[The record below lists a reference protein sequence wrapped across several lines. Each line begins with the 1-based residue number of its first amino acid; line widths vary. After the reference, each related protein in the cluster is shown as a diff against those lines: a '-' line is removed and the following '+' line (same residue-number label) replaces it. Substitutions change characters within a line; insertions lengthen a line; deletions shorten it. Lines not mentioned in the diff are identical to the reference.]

1 MINISYKY
9 VLAVANYRNMRKAAA
24 SLCITQPALTKYINR
39 LEEDLGVRLFNRST
53 TPITL
58 TESGRRFIEAASTI
72 SNLED
77 ALLRYKK
84 TGTNFKRILY
94 LRSYSRIFLP
104 RYLHYILPTFKQRHP
119 NVELHFI
126 EEHNEKLIQLL
137 KEEKIEL
144 AIVTSYYQDSEICTE
159 TFMEDP
165 IILAVPYSHPLC
177 KTINLTANSPL
188 TPYYLESSKIR
199 HENFIVCPTQLGI
212 GAVAAAMFQRHKLFP
227 NIVLEISRNETA
239 VKIAS
244 AGVGMVF
251 CPVKTPLRMQLIQ
264 PMAYF
269 SLDNPLYIRKRCY
282 CYLKKMPLSMQATY
296 FIELLNQVIHTDS
309 IFSIPSCQLMFCK

>member
-77 ALLRYKK
+77 ALLNDIKK
-84 TGTNFKRILY
+84 QELTLKGSFTCGLTPEF
-94 LRSYSRIFLP
+94 SAQVLP
-104 RYLHYILPTFKQRHP
+104 YILPTFKQRHP

-188 TPYYLESSKIR
+188 TPYYLESSNIR

>member
-77 ALLRYKK
+77 ALLNDIKK
-84 TGTNFKRILY
+84 QELTLKGSFTCGLTPEF
-94 LRSYSRIFLP
+94 SAQVLP
-104 RYLHYILPTFKQRHP
+104 YILPTFKQRHP

-137 KEEKIEL
+137 KEEKIE
-144 AIVTSYYQDSEICTE
+144 
-159 TFMEDP
+159 
-165 IILAVPYSHPLC
+165 LAVPYSHPLC

-199 HENFIVCPTQLGI
+199 HENFIVCPTQLGV

-309 IFSIPSCQLMFCK
+309 IFSIPSCQLMI